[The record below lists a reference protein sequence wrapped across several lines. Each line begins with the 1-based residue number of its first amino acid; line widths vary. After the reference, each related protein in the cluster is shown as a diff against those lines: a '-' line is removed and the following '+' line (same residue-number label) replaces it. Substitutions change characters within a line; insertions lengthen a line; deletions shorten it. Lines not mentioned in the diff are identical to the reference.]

1 MKNMIFLF
9 LLFFLLPVTG
19 FTANLMGMDVK
30 EKKIIFY
37 LSDPVTPKI
46 FSLSNPN
53 RIVIDFDKTRLAFNL
68 KKYPIKNKNIASIRE
83 GHPKPQVLRIVLDT
97 HLQYKVSSKKNS
109 REVVLEFLTKD
120 FSKKAIIQHKPLLIM
135 IDPGHGGKDPGAIGD
150 RGTKEKDVVLA
161 IGKNLAKIINQT
173 PGMRAILT
181 RDGDYYVS
189 LRERLMKARKYKVDL
204 FIAIHA
210 DSYFDNNA
218 RGASVYSLSR
228 RGASTVAARWLA
240 ERENHDELGGVDLGE
255 LEDQSHMLRSVL
267 IDLAQTSTTKDS
279 LSLGASLLGS
289 LEKVTSLHY
298 SRVEQAPFMVLK
310 SPDIPSLLVETG
322 FISNPKEEKRLRDK
336 FHQNKIAMALFQG
349 ILSYQSKLN

>member
-120 FSKKAIIQHKPLLIM
+120 FSKK
-135 IDPGHGGKDPGAIGD
+135 
-150 RGTKEKDVVLA
+150 
-161 IGKNLAKIINQT
+161 
-173 PGMRAILT
+173 
-181 RDGDYYVS
+181 S
-189 LRERLMKARKYKVDL
+189 
-204 FIAIHA
+204 
-210 DSYFDNNA
+210 
-218 RGASVYSLSR
+218 
-228 RGASTVAARWLA
+228 
-240 ERENHDELGGVDLGE
+240 NHT
-255 LEDQSHMLRSVL
+255 
-267 IDLAQTSTTKDS
+267 A
-279 LSLGASLLGS
+279 
-289 LEKVTSLHY
+289 
-298 SRVEQAPFMVLK
+298 
-310 SPDIPSLLVETG
+310 
-322 FISNPKEEKRLRDK
+322 
-336 FHQNKIAMALFQG
+336 
-349 ILSYQSKLN
+349 